1 MIPALQT
8 KRPSGRFIFVHGRL
22 QPFRPFIAFPL
33 HVLPYHYNVMS
44 LLCVFTAFR
53 GSIPQACY
61 FSLQSLIAV
70 FRSCQGTALL
80 AVGKSSSPCLRAYF
94 PHPPCPDRPP
104 ISWAEKI
111 INLPIQK
118 LPEGKQTKFINFKI
132 VVL

>member
-1 MIPALQT
+1 MIPALQI

-44 LLCVFTAFR
+44 LLCIFTAFR

-70 FRSCQGTALL
+70 SRPVKEPLCWLSENLPLRACERIFHILL
-80 AVGKSSSPCLRAYF
+80 ART
-94 PHPPCPDRPP
+94 DRQFRG
-104 ISWAEKI
+104 
-111 INLPIQK
+111 QK
-118 LPEGKQTKFINFKI
+118 K
-132 VVL
+132 